1 MAKKIYDEKITKA
14 TDWGGDEST
23 GGLPVSGRRVQE
35 FIKGELGRRY
45 GYSRVADEKFL
56 QQFESEEA
64 ARLYDE
70 DPERYADLLLSAVQ
84 LPGTGETVAIMRVT
98 VLQTPAEYTTEGVT
112 EMFGFR
118 YLSYYKDESDLSP
131 MRGTAVLTVNGLE
144 RQRMDLRP
152 GSTYSLEVTRYLT
165 EEKNTVQVTV
175 MNNEGSTRNF
185 VYDVNIVNLGLESTF
200 DETEVHTGA
209 VSVRYTPQGNVL
221 KTVHFL
227 VDGEEVLAEETIVNN
242 RQLTAELP
250 AQEHGAHV
258 LEMYATATV
267 MGSEIRSRRL
277 RHALVCVKEGE
288 SRPVIASVYE
298 VKEVRQYETVSIPYV
313 VYDPAG
319 SPSTVTLWV
328 NGVQVSER
336 QVDRTRQVW
345 TYRANEQGELR
356 LKLVCGETEREF
368 VFTIT
373 KSAVTAEAETQDL
386 RLYLTSQG
394 RSNQDTNREVWEWKD
409 IRARLEGLNYATNG
423 WVTDAEGSVCLRLS
437 GGARASIPLELF
449 GGDVLRTGK
458 TIELEFAVRQV
469 TDYGAVVL
477 QCMDGG
483 VGLELTP
490 NRISLTSVQ
499 SRAETRY
506 KEDERVRVSFV
517 VEKQA
522 DNRLMQ
528 LYVNG
533 IKSQSLQYPSTD
545 SLTQRNPAELTMGS
559 ASATLDVYNIRV
571 YDNNLNTRQL
581 LDNYIADMDNIE
593 RKIEVFRRNE
603 VFDSYGGLNLGA
615 LNRQVPVLV
624 ITGTLPNYKGDK
636 QTVDI
641 SYTDVQHPE
650 KSFTAEGCSIN
661 VQGTSSQYYPRKNF
675 KFTAKKGFD
684 MVQGGHAEGFTLNG
698 DECLPAT
705 VFCLK
710 ADFAESSGTHNTG
723 LADYV
728 NRLLVEAGILT
739 VRQQADARVRTTVY
753 GEPCVVF
760 HRATEEAEPE
770 FIGKYNFN
778 TDKAAENT
786 FGFAEG
792 DESWEFLN
800 NTSDLALWRTADFS
814 KWRETLEARYPD
826 GSDAIDEARKV
837 WEWVVSCKGDT
848 EKFKA
853 EVETYFD
860 RRQLVAYYLL
870 TLVFGMVDQ
879 RAKNMF
885 LTRMGD
891 GKWLFIFY
899 DNDTCLGINNEGAI
913 AFEYNVEIH
922 DVVGSSAVWN
932 GAESE
937 LWKLVEDAF
946 AEEIGQLYYDL
957 RQKGLLTYERVIEY
971 MNTRQ
976 SDRWCEAVY
985 NEDGYF
991 KYEQPLVEGYEDWS
1005 GGSAERRKT
1014 GAYLYALQGSRD
1026 AHRRWWLWNRFKYL
1040 DSKFRAGSALSD
1052 YATFRTYT
1060 PAEWKGVAPK
1070 ADITLRSFSAMYATV
1085 KWGSVMKSER
1095 MGEGQTVTVAAPEG
1109 MVFNDTETIVYN
1121 ASRIASLGDLS
1132 PLYPGT
1138 VDVSRM
1144 VNLTEL
1150 TVGSGAAGYQNT
1162 NFTVLS
1168 VGTNHVLRKLDIRNC
1183 PNFTQPIEVSGC
1195 EAIEEIYAA
1204 GTGTTAVNLAAG
1216 GSLRVLQLP
1225 ESITSLTLKN
1235 QPKLTDEG
1243 LQLGGVGHVV
1253 ALTVENTPG
1262 VDGYALLKRIY
1273 AEGSLRNVRLIG
1285 INATD
1290 ANADF
1295 LLSLTGVGG
1304 MNEHGETTDSPVI
1317 TGTLNVGSI
1326 TEEGLAAVN
1335 AAYPLLTIKY
1345 GKLIKTPTRTITVKS
1360 NVDQS
1365 VIVGATVIING
1376 NTYTTDDRG
1385 SVLIKTG
1392 VALSVT
1398 VSKVGMVDVT
1408 ARFAAQSFD
1417 TFYNIVMDKMVNLI
1431 INVKDQLSV
1440 GIEGVKVTINAT
1452 DYFTDKFGNVTI
1464 RAHRGTYSWSAD
1476 YKGIVR
1482 SGSVSVAQ
1490 QDVSAS
1496 AQYDRVVDE
1505 SMRPDADGSIQML
1518 VVPDSGG
1525 NLTLSVRVD
1534 SLYTGGAVINWGD
1547 GTNTPVVKATT
1558 SYTHQYSGRAYFYIS
1573 VNNPMSVTYAATSS
1587 HNLVAYWTIGRSVV
1601 TNLGFSSCSLLQL
1614 IGGDIFSNDTNRSF
1628 FNACFSDC
1636 RNLTSIPEGLFDNCR
1651 VTKTF
1656 ESCFS
1661 NCERLASIPEGLFD
1675 NCTEITKFSF
1685 CFSGCHNLTS
1695 IPEGLFGNC
1704 TEATDFSHCFFGCRN
1719 LTSIPE
1725 GLFDNCTAAMNF
1737 SSCFAGCVN
1746 LISIPEGLFDDCTKT
1761 TDFGGCFSSC
1771 VNLTSIPE
1779 GLFDNCTKTTDFNR
1793 CFSDCHNL
1801 TSIPEGL
1808 FGNCTEATDFSNC
1821 FAACSSLTLIPEGLF
1836 DNCVKATK
1844 FYSCFEGC
1852 RNLTSMPEGLFDDC
1866 RVAKTFELCFRGC
1879 YKLTSIPEGLFD
1891 NCTAAMDFSACFE
1904 DCSGLTSIPEG
1915 LFDNCTKTTDF
1926 GGCFSS
1932 CTNLTSIPEGLFGN
1946 CTEATD
1952 FSVCFNYC
1960 INLTSIPKGLF
1971 DNCMKATKFYRC
1983 FSFCKRLTS
1992 IPKGLFDNC
2001 TAVTSFDQCFYS
2013 CEKLESIPAGL
2024 FDKCTTVTNF
2034 SDCFGSCRDL
2044 ANINLPTIAKYYGW
2058 NGWSTGNSGTVAFV
2072 PLTTPPPMAL
2082 TFSSTSKIYVP
2093 DEAVQAYK
2101 GASGWSRYAGQIYPR
2116 SEYVEPT
2123 AA

>member
-112 EMFGFR
+112 EVFGFR

-131 MRGTAVLTVNGLE
+131 VRGTAVLTVNGLE
-144 RQRMDLRP
+144 RQRVELRP

-175 MNNEGSTRNF
+175 TNNEGSTRNF

-277 RHALVCVKEGE
+277 RYALVCVREGE
-288 SRPVIASVYE
+288 SRPVIASAYE

-368 VFTIT
+368 VFSIT

-409 IRARLEGLNYATNG
+409 ICARLEGLNYATNG

-449 GGDVLRTGK
+449 GGDVMRTGK

-593 RKIEVFRRNE
+593 RKIEVCRRNE

-624 ITGTLPNYKGDK
+624 ITGKLPNYKGDK

-937 LWKLVEDAF
+937 LWRLVEDAF

-1060 PAEWKGVAPK
+1060 PAEWQGVAPK

-1150 TVGSGAAGYQNT
+1150 TVGSGAAGYRNT

-1235 QPKLTDEG
+1235 QPRLTDEG

-1253 ALTVENTPG
+1253 ALTVEHTPG
-1262 VDGYALLKRIY
+1262 VDGYGLVKRMP
-1273 AEGSLRNVRLIG
+1273 EVHRVRLVG
-1285 INATD
+1285 IDAKDENLDFLKQLSALQGLDENGNATER
-1290 ANADF
+1290 AVV
-1295 LLSLTGVGG
+1295 TGVLSVWEFSEEDRDAMRKKFPELEIKLRTPVHTIVVKNSYDNSLIEGAEVVVDEDEVYHSDKNGEVKIARAQG
-1304 MNEHGETTDSPVI
+1304 MTIKVSKDGYR
-1317 TGTLNVGSI
+1317 TLESTLPDIKKDTI
-1326 TEEGLAAVN
+1326 TELALPRLIEVTFKIIDQNNVPIEGVSAKINNHDYIANSQGEITIVANINSVFTWDVN
-1335 AAYPLLTIKY
+1335 YNNQRYKDSSVIRTDYIKEIKY
-1345 GKLIKTPTRTITVKS
+1345 TRTI
-1360 NVDQS
+1360 
-1365 VIVGATVIING
+1365 
-1376 NTYTTDDRG
+1376 
-1385 SVLIKTG
+1385 
-1392 VALSVT
+1392 
-1398 VSKVGMVDVT
+1398 
-1408 ARFAAQSFD
+1408 
-1417 TFYNIVMDKMVNLI
+1417 
-1431 INVKDQLSV
+1431 
-1440 GIEGVKVTINAT
+1440 
-1452 DYFTDKFGNVTI
+1452 
-1464 RAHRGTYSWSAD
+1464 
-1476 YKGIVR
+1476 
-1482 SGSVSVAQ
+1482 
-1490 QDVSAS
+1490 
-1496 AQYDRVVDE
+1496 DE
-1505 SMRPDADGSIQML
+1505 SMRPEDDGSVQML
-1518 VVPDSGG
+1518 VAPQI
-1525 NLTLSVRVD
+1525 VD
-1534 SLYTGGAVINWGD
+1534 GRLKVLLEIKTGPFYANTAIIHWGD
-1547 GTNTPVVKATT
+1547 GTVTNVNAHQLIYIHYYNTFAYYTIRISNPEEIICANT
-1558 SYTHQYSGRAYFYIS
+1558 STRGST
-1573 VNNPMSVTYAATSS
+1573 NNIT
-1587 HNLVAYWTIGRSVV
+1587 LIAYWTVGNSKVSD
-1601 TNLGFSSCSLLQL
+1601 LGFYRHQALEIIGKDICKNDIERKSFSSM
-1614 IGGDIFSNDTNRSF
+1614 
-1628 FNACFSDC
+1628 
-1636 RNLTSIPEGLFDNCR
+1636 
-1651 VTKTF
+1651 
-1656 ESCFS
+1656 
-1661 NCERLASIPEGLFD
+1661 
-1675 NCTEITKFSF
+1675 
-1685 CFSGCHNLTS
+1685 FSGCIRLQY
-1695 IPEGLFGNC
+1695 IPQGLFNNC
-1704 TEATDFSHCFFGCRN
+1704 KNATTAMELFSECVALKEIPQGIFDSFNQVKDFSY
-1719 LTSIPE
+1719 
-1725 GLFDNCTAAMNF
+1725 A
-1737 SSCFAGCVN
+1737 
-1746 LISIPEGLFDDCTKT
+1746 
-1761 TDFGGCFSSC
+1761 
-1771 VNLTSIPE
+1771 
-1779 GLFDNCTKTTDFNR
+1779 
-1793 CFSDCHNL
+1793 
-1801 TSIPEGL
+1801 
-1808 FGNCTEATDFSNC
+1808 
-1821 FAACSSLTLIPEGLF
+1821 
-1836 DNCVKATK
+1836 
-1844 FYSCFEGC
+1844 FYSCRF
-1852 RNLTSMPEGLFDDC
+1852 P
-1866 RVAKTFELCFRGC
+1866 
-1879 YKLTSIPEGLFD
+1879 
-1891 NCTAAMDFSACFE
+1891 
-1904 DCSGLTSIPEG
+1904 
-1915 LFDNCTKTTDF
+1915 
-1926 GGCFSS
+1926 
-1932 CTNLTSIPEGLFGN
+1932 
-1946 CTEATD
+1946 
-1952 FSVCFNYC
+1952 
-1960 INLTSIPKGLF
+1960 
-1971 DNCMKATKFYRC
+1971 
-1983 FSFCKRLTS
+1983 
-1992 IPKGLFDNC
+1992 
-2001 TAVTSFDQCFYS
+2001 
-2013 CEKLESIPAGL
+2013 SIPAGL
-2024 FDKCTTVTNF
+2024 FDKCTEAQKFSNCFEWCSHLTSIPAGLFDNCMKAEVFSDCFYGCYELTSIPSGLFNNCMGATDFSRCFYRCYSLTEIPAGLFDNCTAVTNF

>member
-1 MAKKIYDEKITKA
+1 MAKKLYDEKITKA

-70 DPERYADLLLSAVQ
+70 DPERYADLLLSTVQ

-112 EMFGFR
+112 EVFGFR

-227 VDGEEVLAEETIVNN
+227 VDGEEVLAEETMVNN

-258 LEMYATATV
+258 LEMYVTATV
-267 MGSEIRSRRL
+267 MGSDIRSQRL

-288 SRPVIASVYE
+288 SRPVIASAYE

-533 IKSQSLQYPSTD
+533 IKSQSLQYPATD

-624 ITGTLPNYKGDK
+624 ITGKLPNYKGDK

-675 KFTAKKGFD
+675 KFTAKKGFE

-1060 PAEWKGVAPK
+1060 PAEWQGVAPK

-1150 TVGSGAAGYQNT
+1150 TVGSGAAGYRNT

-1183 PNFTQPIEVSGC
+1183 PNFTQPIEVSEC

-1235 QPKLTDEG
+1235 QPKLRDEG
-1243 LQLGGVGHVV
+1243 LQLAGVGHVV
-1253 ALTVENTPG
+1253 ALTVEHTPG
-1262 VDGYALLKRIY
+1262 VDGYGLVKRMPEVHRVRLTGIDAKDENLDFLKQLSALQGLDENGNATERAVVTGRLHVSSAFVPDLELLKKFY
-1273 AEGSLRNVRLIG
+1273 PDL
-1285 INATD
+1285 D
-1290 ANADF
+1290 
-1295 LLSLTGVGG
+1295 
-1304 MNEHGETTDSPVI
+1304 I
-1317 TGTLNVGSI
+1317 T
-1326 TEEGLAAVN
+1326 
-1335 AAYPLLTIKY
+1335 YD
-1345 GKLIKTPTRTITVKS
+1345 KLIDIPLRKIVVRTIDTQTAIKDAVVTINNEEYHTNDEGIASVKS
-1360 NVDQS
+1360 AEALN
-1365 VIVGATVIING
+1365 ITVRYEG
-1376 NTYTTDDRG
+1376 YRE
-1385 SVLIKTG
+1385 K
-1392 VALSVT
+1392 T
-1398 VSKVGMVDVT
+1398 VSYRSSKV
-1408 ARFAAQSFD
+1408 D
-1417 TFYNIVMDKMVNLI
+1417 TNYSIFLDKMVEFT
-1431 INVKDQLSV
+1431 VRVADQYNSP
-1440 GIEGVKVTINAT
+1440 IAGVDITFDNGEKQTGRDGRAT
-1452 DYFTDKFGNVTI
+1452 FETS
-1464 RAHRGTYSWSAD
+1464 RGVYSCSIV
-1476 YKGIVR
+1476 YKGESQKKQITID
-1482 SGSVSVAQ
+1482 SQNVSIDTSFQ
-1490 QDVSAS
+1490 RDIE
-1496 AQYDRVVDE
+1496 DF
-1505 SMRPDADGSIQML
+1505 RPEPNGNIQML
-1518 VVPDSGG
+1518 VKAPKGRYSDE
-1525 NLTLSVRVD
+1525 
-1534 SLYTGGAVINWGD
+1534 YPFYIEVIEDNTSNVVIDWGD
-1547 GTNTPVVKATT
+1547 GSTT
-1558 SYTHQYSGRAYFYIS
+1558 SRIENNSNTFKHHYKDDSFYHVEIQHCEKIKEIYSAQYILPDFS
-1573 VNNPMSVTYAATSS
+1573 V
-1587 HNLVAYWTIGRSVV
+1587 LE
-1601 TNLGFSSCSLLQL
+1601 GFSSIYAIWSLGNSNARFHIQEGDSIRRISFINLHI
-1614 IGGDIFSNDTNRSF
+1614 IGSDFLKGYSSGDGLNEPLFNNATNLRY
-1628 FNACFSDC
+1628 
-1636 RNLTSIPEGLFDNCR
+1636 IPEGLFDGITNVWSLKEFFLKCISITSIPAGLFKDCINLENVDSLFCLCENLKEIPADLFDTNVR
-1651 VTKTF
+1651 LKSAQ
-1656 ESCFS
+1656 SCFYS
-1661 NCERLASIPEGLFD
+1661 CKSLASIPEGLFKSC
-1675 NCTEITKFSF
+1675 NRLVELSS
-1685 CFSGCHNLTS
+1685 CFRGCDRLTS
-1695 IPEGLFGNC
+1695 IPETLFENCICVKDVSSIFHDCARLRILPKDLFKNC
-1704 TEATDFSHCFFGCRN
+1704 TKVDSYDKSFMDCNSLRRAYMPNIYISSKRNWFSY
-1719 LTSIPE
+1719 T
-1725 GLFDNCTAAMNF
+1725 F
-1737 SSCFAGCVN
+1737 SSCY
-1746 LISIPEGLFDDCTKT
+1746 
-1761 TDFGGCFSSC
+1761 
-1771 VNLTSIPE
+1771 
-1779 GLFDNCTKTTDFNR
+1779 
-1793 CFSDCHNL
+1793 
-1801 TSIPEGL
+1801 
-1808 FGNCTEATDFSNC
+1808 
-1821 FAACSSLTLIPEGLF
+1821 SLSVL
-1836 DNCVKATK
+1836 
-1844 FYSCFEGC
+1844 
-1852 RNLTSMPEGLFDDC
+1852 
-1866 RVAKTFELCFRGC
+1866 VAPQE
-1879 YKLTSIPEGLFD
+1879 
-1891 NCTAAMDFSACFE
+1891 
-1904 DCSGLTSIPEG
+1904 
-1915 LFDNCTKTTDF
+1915 
-1926 GGCFSS
+1926 
-1932 CTNLTSIPEGLFGN
+1932 
-1946 CTEATD
+1946 
-1952 FSVCFNYC
+1952 
-1960 INLTSIPKGLF
+1960 
-1971 DNCMKATKFYRC
+1971 
-1983 FSFCKRLTS
+1983 
-1992 IPKGLFDNC
+1992 
-2001 TAVTSFDQCFYS
+2001 
-2013 CEKLESIPAGL
+2013 
-2024 FDKCTTVTNF
+2024 
-2034 SDCFGSCRDL
+2034 
-2044 ANINLPTIAKYYGW
+2044 
-2058 NGWSTGNSGTVAFV
+2058 V
-2072 PLTTPPPMAL
+2072 PLPIDSTTFYG
-2082 TFSSTSKIYVP
+2082 TRVFSIYVP
-2093 DEAVQAYK
+2093 DGSVEAYK
-2101 GASGWSRYAGQIYPR
+2101 KATNWNRYADYIFPMSSLPPYEEDIDTDTGI
-2116 SEYVEPT
+2116 
-2123 AA
+2123 

>member
-1 MAKKIYDEKITKA
+1 MAKKLYDEKITKA

-70 DPERYADLLLSAVQ
+70 DPERYADLLLSTVQ

-112 EMFGFR
+112 EVFGFR

-227 VDGEEVLAEETIVNN
+227 VDGEEVLAEETMVNN

-258 LEMYATATV
+258 LEMYVTATV
-267 MGSEIRSRRL
+267 MGSDIRSRRL

-288 SRPVIASVYE
+288 SRPVIASSYE

-449 GGDVLRTGK
+449 GSDVLRTGK

-636 QTVDI
+636 QTVGI

-675 KFTAKKGFD
+675 KFTAKKGFE

-826 GSDAIDEARKV
+826 GSEAIDEARKV

-1060 PAEWKGVAPK
+1060 PAEWQGVAPK

-1150 TVGSGAAGYQNT
+1150 TVGSGAAGYRNT

-1204 GTGTTAVNLAAG
+1204 GTGTTAVNLASG

-1235 QPKLTDEG
+1235 QPKLRDEG
-1243 LQLGGVGHVV
+1243 LQLAGVGHVV
-1253 ALTVENTPG
+1253 ALTVEHTPG
-1262 VDGYALLKRIY
+1262 VDGYGLVKRMP
-1273 AEGSLRNVRLIG
+1273 EVHRVRLTG
-1285 INATD
+1285 ID
-1290 ANADF
+1290 AKDENLDF
-1295 LLSLTGVGG
+1295 LKQLSALQGLDENGAQT
-1304 MNEHGETTDSPVI
+1304 ERAVI
-1317 TGTLNVGSI
+1317 TGRLHVAVAF
-1326 TEEGLAAVN
+1326 EEWLAAAREAFPGLEVT
-1335 AAYPLLTIKY
+1335 YDLYKD
-1345 GKLIKTPTRTITVKS
+1345 TPTRTIIVKG
-1360 NVDQS
+1360 NDTQEGVE
-1365 VIVGATVIING
+1365 GATVTVNG
-1376 NTYTTDDRG
+1376 KRYATNAEGQTD
-1385 SVLIKTG
+1385 LKTG
-1392 VALSVT
+1392 NAFTAVITAEGYVERTLNYGSSTSDTRNILFLDRQVTLSFT
-1398 VSKVGMVDVT
+1398 
-1408 ARFAAQSFD
+1408 
-1417 TFYNIVMDKMVNLI
+1417 
-1431 INVKDQLSV
+1431 VKDQYGNLLQ
-1440 GIEGVKVTINAT
+1440 GAKVTFANESKAT
-1452 DYFTDKFGNVTI
+1452 GPDGTASFATSRGDYG
-1464 RAHRGTYSWSAD
+1464 
-1476 YKGIVR
+1476 YKVAYGSR
-1482 SGSVSVAQ
+1482 EKTGSVAVAQ
-1490 QDVSAS
+1490 EDAGVS
-1496 AQYDRVVDE
+1496 VVFERDIE
-1505 SMRPDADGSIQML
+1505 EYRPAPNGNIQMMVKPGYNKTVGL
-1518 VVPDSGG
+1518 
-1525 NLTLSVRVD
+1525 RVN
-1534 SLYTGGAVINWGD
+1534 STTATYVIHWGD
-1547 GTNTPVVKATT
+1547 GSTT
-1558 SYTHQYSGRAYFYIS
+1558 SSAGTGQQTYSHTYEGDISSYNVELADCGDVTDCLAGRDE
-1573 VNNPMSVTYAATSS
+1573 
-1587 HNLVAYWTIGRSVV
+1587 LLAYWTIGDSRVSGLNFRSYNRLAAIGADLFKNETRSSFESCFSGCRALTAIPTGLFENCTEV
-1601 TNLGFSSCSLLQL
+1601 TNFE
-1614 IGGDIFSNDTNRSF
+1614 
-1628 FNACFSDC
+1628 ACFNGCYALTTIPTGLFENCTEVTNFEYCFYDC
-1636 RNLTSIPEGLFDNCR
+1636 RALRAIPEGLFDSCTK
-1651 VTKTF
+1651 VT
-1656 ESCFS
+1656 
-1661 NCERLASIPEGLFD
+1661 N
-1675 NCTEITKFSF
+1675 
-1685 CFSGCHNLTS
+1685 
-1695 IPEGLFGNC
+1695 FGNC
-1704 TEATDFSHCFFGCRN
+1704 FYGCQR
-1719 LTSIPE
+1719 LR
-1725 GLFDNCTAAMNF
+1725 A
-1737 SSCFAGCVN
+1737 
-1746 LISIPEGLFDDCTKT
+1746 
-1761 TDFGGCFSSC
+1761 
-1771 VNLTSIPE
+1771 IPE
-1779 GLFDNCTKTTDFNR
+1779 GLFDNCTKVTN
-1793 CFSDCHNL
+1793 
-1801 TSIPEGL
+1801 
-1808 FGNCTEATDFSNC
+1808 FGNCFRGCIALTAIPKRLFDNCTEVTSFDDCFSICYALTAIPKGLFENC
-1821 FAACSSLTLIPEGLF
+1821 TKVRNFNSCFSCCEALTAIPEGLF
-1836 DNCVKATK
+1836 DH
-1844 FYSCFEGC
+1844 
-1852 RNLTSMPEGLFDDC
+1852 
-1866 RVAKTFELCFRGC
+1866 
-1879 YKLTSIPEGLFD
+1879 
-1891 NCTAAMDFSACFE
+1891 
-1904 DCSGLTSIPEG
+1904 
-1915 LFDNCTKTTDF
+1915 
-1926 GGCFSS
+1926 
-1932 CTNLTSIPEGLFGN
+1932 
-1946 CTEATD
+1946 CTEVT
-1952 FSVCFNYC
+1952 N
-1960 INLTSIPKGLF
+1960 
-1971 DNCMKATKFYRC
+1971 FYRC
-1983 FSFCKRLTS
+1983 FYYCYRLTT
-1992 IPKGLFDNC
+1992 IPDKLFDHC
-2001 TAVTSFDQCFYS
+2001 TKVMSFEGVFSGCAKLRRIVMPVCSGNWGYAYGQCIQLAVVVVPQETPQPISGSTF
-2013 CEKLESIPAGL
+2013 ESAG
-2024 FDKCTTVTNF
+2024 KE
-2034 SDCFGSCRDL
+2034 
-2044 ANINLPTIAKYYGW
+2044 
-2058 NGWSTGNSGTVAFV
+2058 V
-2072 PLTTPPPMAL
+2072 PGGM
-2082 TFSSTSKIYVP
+2082 KIYVP
-2093 DEAVQAYK
+2093 DSSVEAYK
-2101 GASGWSRYAGQIYPR
+2101 GATNWSQYANSIYPMR
-2116 SEYVEPT
+2116 DLPMEE
-2123 AA
+2123 

>member
-70 DPERYADLLLSAVQ
+70 DPERYADLLLSTVQ

-112 EMFGFR
+112 EVFGFR

-152 GSTYSLEVTRYLT
+152 GNTYSLEVTRYLT

-175 MNNEGSTRNF
+175 TNNEGSTRNF
-185 VYDVNIVNLGLESTF
+185 VYDVNIVNIGLESTF

-227 VDGEEVLAEETIVNN
+227 VDGEEVLAEETMVNN

-258 LEMYATATV
+258 LEMYVTATV

-288 SRPVIASVYE
+288 SRPVIASAYE

-356 LKLVCGETEREF
+356 MKLVCGETEREF
-368 VFTIT
+368 VFSIT

-394 RSNQDTNREVWEWKD
+394 RSNQDTNRDVWEWKD

-533 IKSQSLQYPSTD
+533 IKSQSLQYPATD

-624 ITGTLPNYKGDK
+624 ITGKLPNYKGDK

-675 KFTAKKGFD
+675 KFSAKKGFE

-814 KWRETLEARYPD
+814 KWEETLEARYPD

-837 WEWVVSCKGDT
+837 WEWVVSCKGNT
-848 EKFKA
+848 EKFKT

-937 LWKLVEDAF
+937 LWRLVEDAF
-946 AEEIGQLYYDL
+946 ADEIGQLYYDL

-1095 MGEGQTVTVAAPEG
+1095 MGEGQTVTVAAPDG

-1132 PLYPGT
+1132 PLYTGT

-1150 TVGSGAAGYQNT
+1150 TVGSGAAGYRNT

-1262 VDGYALLKRIY
+1262 VDGYGLVKRMP
-1273 AEGSLRNVRLIG
+1273 EVHRVRLTG
-1285 INATD
+1285 IDAKDENLEFLKQLSALQGLDENGNATER
-1290 ANADF
+1290 AVVTGRLHVREAEKE
-1295 LLSLTGVGG
+1295 LLEEMKGVLPKLEITCDKIIEIPVRTIVVKSWGLQEPLKG
-1304 MNEHGETTDSPVI
+1304 MTVE
-1317 TGTLNVGSI
+1317 I
-1326 TEEGLAAVN
+1326 TELPEGEYEQQPPPHKTYITDDEGKVYLKSRFNLYVTVEQTEN
-1335 AAYPLLTIKY
+1335 YNYGNDNYPLDDGPSKTIIIRPKDSVSFSVKDPFGSY
-1345 GKLIKTPTRTITVKS
+1345 LEGAEVTIARMKMKTDTKGKAEFYLLPGDYKWEVTYMGQIQKGDVKLARYLES
-1360 NVDQS
+1360 WPASIS
-1365 VIVGATVIING
+1365 VPVVFKRDIEYYKPAPNG
-1376 NTYTTDDRG
+1376 N
-1385 SVLIKTG
+1385 
-1392 VALSVT
+1392 
-1398 VSKVGMVDVT
+1398 
-1408 ARFAAQSFD
+1408 
-1417 TFYNIVMDKMVNLI
+1417 
-1431 INVKDQLSV
+1431 
-1440 GIEGVKVTINAT
+1440 
-1452 DYFTDKFGNVTI
+1452 
-1464 RAHRGTYSWSAD
+1464 
-1476 YKGIVR
+1476 
-1482 SGSVSVAQ
+1482 
-1490 QDVSAS
+1490 
-1496 AQYDRVVDE
+1496 
-1505 SMRPDADGSIQML
+1505 IQML
-1518 VVPDSGG
+1518 VKPKDGVV
-1525 NLTLSVRVD
+1525 TLNVRVPIYG
-1534 SLYTGGAVINWGD
+1534 SHSYVINWGD
-1547 GTNTPVVKATT
+1547 GQTSKGSSTSSNAATYSHEYYHRDIPYNIEISQCGNVENVSLDGMDVT
-1558 SYTHQYSGRAYFYIS
+1558 SGRMSINRSLLAIWSIGNSKYVEYSLAHYEALAY
-1573 VNNPMSVTYAATSS
+1573 
-1587 HNLVAYWTIGRSVV
+1587 IGSDLFKNVQDG
-1601 TNLGFSSCSLLQL
+1601 NFSSLFKGCIS
-1614 IGGDIFSNDTNRSF
+1614 
-1628 FNACFSDC
+1628 
-1636 RNLTSIPEGLFDNCR
+1636 LTSIP
-1651 VTKTF
+1651 
-1656 ESCFS
+1656 
-1661 NCERLASIPEGLFD
+1661 A
-1675 NCTEITKFSF
+1675 
-1685 CFSGCHNLTS
+1685 
-1695 IPEGLFGNC
+1695 
-1704 TEATDFSHCFFGCRN
+1704 
-1719 LTSIPE
+1719 
-1725 GLFDNCTAAMNF
+1725 
-1737 SSCFAGCVN
+1737 
-1746 LISIPEGLFDDCTKT
+1746 
-1761 TDFGGCFSSC
+1761 
-1771 VNLTSIPE
+1771 
-1779 GLFDNCTKTTDFNR
+1779 
-1793 CFSDCHNL
+1793 
-1801 TSIPEGL
+1801 
-1808 FGNCTEATDFSNC
+1808 
-1821 FAACSSLTLIPEGLF
+1821 
-1836 DNCVKATK
+1836 
-1844 FYSCFEGC
+1844 
-1852 RNLTSMPEGLFDDC
+1852 
-1866 RVAKTFELCFRGC
+1866 
-1879 YKLTSIPEGLFD
+1879 
-1891 NCTAAMDFSACFE
+1891 
-1904 DCSGLTSIPEG
+1904 
-1915 LFDNCTKTTDF
+1915 
-1926 GGCFSS
+1926 
-1932 CTNLTSIPEGLFGN
+1932 
-1946 CTEATD
+1946 
-1952 FSVCFNYC
+1952 
-1960 INLTSIPKGLF
+1960 
-1971 DNCMKATKFYRC
+1971 
-1983 FSFCKRLTS
+1983 
-1992 IPKGLFDNC
+1992 GLFDNC
-2001 TAVTSFDQCFYS
+2001 TAVTNFDDCFSGCTSLTSIPEGLFANCKGASYFRNCFKGCTS
-2013 CEKLESIPAGL
+2013 LVSIPESLFANCTAAQDFINCFANCSNLSQIPAGLFANCKEASEFSNCFEGCSNLESIPAGL
-2024 FDKCTTVTNF
+2024 FANCTEATSMQGLFRNCTSLFSAPDDLFKGLTAVANIQEIFAGCKNLQGFTGKIFRDCTSVTNF
-2034 SDCFGSCRDL
+2034 KQAFKDCSRLTLFP
-2044 ANINLPTIAKYYGW
+2044 LPELKVTPSISAWEGTFSGCGVNYLIIDQKQPLPIPHDMLGDAYRE
-2058 NGWSTGNSGTVAFV
+2058 STQIFV
-2072 PLTTPPPMAL
+2072 PTD
-2082 TFSSTSKIYVP
+2082 SV
-2093 DEAVQAYK
+2093 EAYK
-2101 GASGWSRYAGQIYPR
+2101 AASNWNQYADRIYPMNVLPAR
-2116 SEYVEPT
+2116 VWDIEIDT
-2123 AA
+2123 DTGI

>member
-1 MAKKIYDEKITKA
+1 MAKKLYDEKITKA

-70 DPERYADLLLSAVQ
+70 DPERYADLLLSTVQ

-112 EMFGFR
+112 EVFGFR

-209 VSVRYTPQGNVL
+209 VSVRYTPQGNML

-250 AQEHGAHV
+250 AQKHGAHV
-258 LEMYATATV
+258 LEMYVTATV
-267 MGSEIRSRRL
+267 MGSDIRSRRL

-288 SRPVIASVYE
+288 SRPVIASAYE

-624 ITGTLPNYKGDK
+624 ITGKLPNYKGDK

-675 KFTAKKGFD
+675 KFTAKKGFE

-786 FGFAEG
+786 FGFGEG

-937 LWKLVEDAF
+937 LWRLVEDAF

-1060 PAEWKGVAPK
+1060 PAEWQGVAPK

-1144 VNLTEL
+1144 VNL
-1150 TVGSGAAGYQNT
+1150 
-1162 NFTVLS
+1162 
-1168 VGTNHVLRKLDIRNC
+1168 
-1183 PNFTQPIEVSGC
+1183 
-1195 EAIEEIYAA
+1195 
-1204 GTGTTAVNLAAG
+1204 AAG

-1253 ALTVENTPG
+1253 ALTVEHTPG
-1262 VDGYALLKRIY
+1262 VDGYGLVKRMP
-1273 AEGSLRNVRLIG
+1273 EVHRVRLVG
-1285 INATD
+1285 IDAKDENLDFLKQLSALQGLDENGNATER
-1290 ANADF
+1290 AVVTGRLHVREAEKE
-1295 LLSLTGVGG
+1295 LLEEMKGVLPKL
-1304 MNEHGETTDSPVI
+1304 EITCDKIIEIPVRTI
-1317 TGTLNVGSI
+1317 VVKSW
-1326 TEEGLAAVN
+1326 GLQE
-1335 AAYPLLTIKY
+1335 PLK
-1345 GKLIKTPTRTITVKS
+1345 GITVKIAEYPEEEYEQTLPPKTYITDDEGKVYLKS
-1360 NVDQS
+1360 RLDFN
-1365 VIVGATVIING
+1365 VIIDSTDKYSSEHGSSQDEEPITTIILRPKDRVSFSVKDPFGSYLEGAEVTIARMKMKTDTEGKAIFYIIPGDYKWEVTYMGQIQKGDVKLARYLESWPADAPVPVVFKRDIEYYKPEPNG
-1376 NTYTTDDRG
+1376 N
-1385 SVLIKTG
+1385 
-1392 VALSVT
+1392 
-1398 VSKVGMVDVT
+1398 
-1408 ARFAAQSFD
+1408 
-1417 TFYNIVMDKMVNLI
+1417 
-1431 INVKDQLSV
+1431 
-1440 GIEGVKVTINAT
+1440 
-1452 DYFTDKFGNVTI
+1452 
-1464 RAHRGTYSWSAD
+1464 
-1476 YKGIVR
+1476 
-1482 SGSVSVAQ
+1482 
-1490 QDVSAS
+1490 
-1496 AQYDRVVDE
+1496 
-1505 SMRPDADGSIQML
+1505 IQML
-1518 VVPDSGG
+1518 VKPKNGVV
-1525 NLTLSVRVD
+1525 TLDVRVPIYG
-1534 SLYTGGAVINWGD
+1534 SHSYVINWGD
-1547 GTNTPVVKATT
+1547 GHT
-1558 SYTHQYSGRAYFYIS
+1558 SKGSS
-1573 VNNPMSVTYAATSS
+1573 TSS
-1587 HNLVAYWTIGRSVV
+1587 NGATYSHEYYHKNIPYNIEISQCGNVENVSLDGMDVTINRMS
-1601 TNLGFSSCSLLQL
+1601 
-1614 IGGDIFSNDTNRSF
+1614 TNRSLLAIWSIGNSKYIEQDLAHYEALAYIGSDLF
-1628 FNACFSDC
+1628 KNVQNAPLGSCFKGCISLTSIPVGLFDNCTKVSNFDGCFSGC
-1636 RNLTSIPEGLFDNCR
+1636 TSLTSIPEGLF
-1651 VTKTF
+1651 
-1656 ESCFS
+1656 S
-1661 NCERLASIPEGLFD
+1661 NCKSASYFRNCFKGCTSLTSIPEELFA
-1675 NCTEITKFSF
+1675 NCTAATDFDD
-1685 CFSGCHNLTS
+1685 CFSGCTSLTS
-1695 IPEGLFGNC
+1695 IPEGLFKGC
-1704 TEATDFSHCFFGCRN
+1704 TAATNFPRCFSGCTS
-1719 LTSIPE
+1719 LVSIPE
-1725 GLFDNCTAAMNF
+1725 GLFKDCTAAQDFIN
-1737 SSCFAGCVN
+1737 CFANCSN
-1746 LISIPEGLFDDCTKT
+1746 LFQIPAGLFA
-1761 TDFGGCFSSC
+1761 
-1771 VNLTSIPE
+1771 
-1779 GLFDNCTKTTDFNR
+1779 NCK
-1793 CFSDCHNL
+1793 
-1801 TSIPEGL
+1801 
-1808 FGNCTEATDFSNC
+1808 EASEFSNC
-1821 FAACSSLTLIPEGLF
+1821 F
-1836 DNCVKATK
+1836 
-1844 FYSCFEGC
+1844 EGC
-1852 RNLTSMPEGLFDDC
+1852 SN
-1866 RVAKTFELCFRGC
+1866 
-1879 YKLTSIPEGLFD
+1879 
-1891 NCTAAMDFSACFE
+1891 
-1904 DCSGLTSIPEG
+1904 
-1915 LFDNCTKTTDF
+1915 
-1926 GGCFSS
+1926 
-1932 CTNLTSIPEGLFGN
+1932 
-1946 CTEATD
+1946 
-1952 FSVCFNYC
+1952 
-1960 INLTSIPKGLF
+1960 
-1971 DNCMKATKFYRC
+1971 
-1983 FSFCKRLTS
+1983 
-1992 IPKGLFDNC
+1992 
-2001 TAVTSFDQCFYS
+2001 
-2013 CEKLESIPAGL
+2013 LESIPAGL
-2024 FDKCTTVTNF
+2024 FANCIEASSMQGLFRNCTSLFSAPDDLFKGLTAVANIQEIFAGCKNLQGFTGKIFRDCTSVTNF
-2034 SDCFGSCRDL
+2034 KQAFKDCSRLSLFPLPELKVTPSISAWEGTFSGCGVNYLIIDQKQPLPIPHDMLGDAYRD
-2044 ANINLPTIAKYYGW
+2044 
-2058 NGWSTGNSGTVAFV
+2058 STQIFV
-2072 PLTTPPPMAL
+2072 PTD
-2082 TFSSTSKIYVP
+2082 SV
-2093 DEAVQAYK
+2093 EAYK
-2101 GASGWSRYAGQIYPR
+2101 AASNWNQYADRIYPMNVLPA
-2116 SEYVEPT
+2116 SVWDIEIDT
-2123 AA
+2123 DTGI

>member
-1 MAKKIYDEKITKA
+1 MAKKLYDEKITKA

-70 DPERYADLLLSAVQ
+70 DPERYADLLLSTVQ

-112 EMFGFR
+112 EVFGFR
-118 YLSYYKDESDLSP
+118 YLSYYQDESDLSP
-131 MRGTAVLTVNGLE
+131 VRGTAVLTVNGLE
-144 RQRMDLRP
+144 RQRMELRP

-175 MNNEGSTRNF
+175 TNNEGSTRNF
-185 VYDVNIVNLGLESTF
+185 VYDVNIVNIGLESTF

-227 VDGEEVLAEETIVNN
+227 VDGEEVLAEETMVNN

-258 LEMYATATV
+258 LEMYVTATV

-288 SRPVIASVYE
+288 SRPVIASAYE

-368 VFTIT
+368 VFSIT

-624 ITGTLPNYKGDK
+624 ITGKLPNYKGDK

-675 KFTAKKGFD
+675 KFTAKKGFE

-826 GSDAIDEARKV
+826 GSEAIDEARKV

-937 LWKLVEDAF
+937 LWRLVEDAF

-1026 AHRRWWLWNRFKYL
+1026 AHRRWWLWNRFKYM
-1040 DSKFRAGSALSD
+1040 DSKYLAGSALSD

-1060 PAEWKGVAPK
+1060 PAEWQGVAPK

-1150 TVGSGAAGYQNT
+1150 TVGSGAAGYRNT

-1225 ESITSLTLKN
+1225 ESITSLTLRN
-1235 QPKLTDEG
+1235 QPRLTDEG

-1253 ALTVENTPG
+1253 ALTVEHTPG
-1262 VDGYALLKRIY
+1262 VDGYGLVKRMPEVHRVRLTGIDAKDENLDFLKQLSALQGLDENGNATERAVVTGRLHVSSAFVPDLELLKKFYPDLNITY
-1273 AEGSLRNVRLIG
+1273 DKLIDIPLRKIVVR
-1285 INATD
+1285 
-1290 ANADF
+1290 
-1295 LLSLTGVGG
+1295 
-1304 MNEHGETTDSPVI
+1304 TTDTQTAIKDAVVTINNEEYHTNDEGIASVKSAEA
-1317 TGTLNVGSI
+1317 LN
-1326 TEEGLAAVN
+1326 
-1335 AAYPLLTIKY
+1335 
-1345 GKLIKTPTRTITVKS
+1345 ITVRYEGYREK
-1360 NVDQS
+1360 
-1365 VIVGATVIING
+1365 
-1376 NTYTTDDRG
+1376 
-1385 SVLIKTG
+1385 
-1392 VALSVT
+1392 T
-1398 VSKVGMVDVT
+1398 VSYRSSKV
-1408 ARFAAQSFD
+1408 D
-1417 TFYNIVMDKMVNLI
+1417 TNYSIFLDKMVEFT
-1431 INVKDQLSV
+1431 VRVADQYNSP
-1440 GIEGVKVTINAT
+1440 IAGVDITFDNGKKQTGRDGRAT
-1452 DYFTDKFGNVTI
+1452 FETS
-1464 RAHRGTYSWSAD
+1464 RGVYSCSIV
-1476 YKGIVR
+1476 YKGESQKKQITIDSQNVSIDTSFQR
-1482 SGSVSVAQ
+1482 SIE
-1490 QDVSAS
+1490 DF
-1496 AQYDRVVDE
+1496 
-1505 SMRPDADGSIQML
+1505 RPEPNGNIQML
-1518 VVPDSGG
+1518 VRGDPKGKPTGYYFSIYIR
-1525 NLTLSVRVD
+1525 NIQ
-1534 SLYTGGAVINWGD
+1534 SLNVVIDWGD
-1547 GTNTPVVKATT
+1547 G
-1558 SYTHQYSGRAYFYIS
+1558 S
-1573 VNNPMSVTYAATSS
+1573 TSS
-1587 HNLVAYWTIGRSVV
+1587 KEEAKPGSFVEHYYKDDAFYNVEIQNCEDVTEAYSDEVDIIGGYMGGNEFVYAIWSLGNSSAKMYNYRAHYKYSNLSIIGSDF
-1601 TNLGFSSCSLLQL
+1601 LKGFSQDTRLPNILGGAASLKY
-1614 IGGDIFSNDTNRSF
+1614 
-1628 FNACFSDC
+1628 
-1636 RNLTSIPEGLFDNCR
+1636 IPEGLFDGFTS
-1651 VTKTF
+1651 VKDISYF
-1656 ESCFS
+1656 FS
-1661 NCERLASIPEGLFD
+1661 ECQSI
-1675 NCTEITKFSF
+1675 
-1685 CFSGCHNLTS
+1685 TS
-1695 IPEGLFGNC
+1695 IPTGLFKDCINLENVNFLFNYC
-1704 TEATDFSHCFFGCRN
+1704 KN
-1719 LTSIPE
+1719 LTEIPE
-1725 GLFDNCTAAMNF
+1725 DLFATNVHIKIA
-1737 SSCFAGCVN
+1737 SYCFRYCES
-1746 LISIPEGLFDDCTKT
+1746 LISIPETLF
-1761 TDFGGCFSSC
+1761 
-1771 VNLTSIPE
+1771 E
-1779 GLFDNCTKTTDFNR
+1779 NCISVEDV
-1793 CFSDCHNL
+1793 SY
-1801 TSIPEGL
+1801 I
-1808 FGNCTEATDFSNC
+1808 FSNC
-1821 FAACSSLTLIPEGLF
+1821 VKLKMVPKDLFKNYTKVNNYKKSFMSCNSLRRAYMPNIYIPSGNAYDYIF
-1836 DNCVKATK
+1836 
-1844 FYSCFEGC
+1844 S
-1852 RNLTSMPEGLFDDC
+1852 
-1866 RVAKTFELCFRGC
+1866 GC
-1879 YKLTSIPEGLFD
+1879 YSLSVLVAPQEVPLPID
-1891 NCTAAMDFSACFE
+1891 S
-1904 DCSGLTSIPEG
+1904 
-1915 LFDNCTKTTDF
+1915 TTF
-1926 GGCFSS
+1926 
-1932 CTNLTSIPEGLFGN
+1932 
-1946 CTEATD
+1946 
-1952 FSVCFNYC
+1952 
-1960 INLTSIPKGLF
+1960 
-1971 DNCMKATKFYRC
+1971 
-1983 FSFCKRLTS
+1983 
-1992 IPKGLFDNC
+1992 
-2001 TAVTSFDQCFYS
+2001 
-2013 CEKLESIPAGL
+2013 
-2024 FDKCTTVTNF
+2024 
-2034 SDCFGSCRDL
+2034 
-2044 ANINLPTIAKYYGW
+2044 
-2058 NGWSTGNSGTVAFV
+2058 SGTRV
-2072 PLTTPPPMAL
+2072 
-2082 TFSSTSKIYVP
+2082 FSIYVP
-2093 DEAVQAYK
+2093 DGSVEAYK
-2101 GASGWSRYAGQIYPR
+2101 KATNWNQYADYIFPMSSLPPYEEDIDTDDG
-2116 SEYVEPT
+2116 V
-2123 AA
+2123 

>member
-112 EMFGFR
+112 EVFGFR

-175 MNNEGSTRNF
+175 TNNEGSTRNF

-258 LEMYATATV
+258 LEMYVTATV

-288 SRPVIASVYE
+288 SRPVIASAYE

-368 VFTIT
+368 VFSIT

-624 ITGTLPNYKGDK
+624 ITGKLPNYKGDK

-675 KFTAKKGFD
+675 KFTAKKGFE

-826 GSDAIDEARKV
+826 GSEAIDEARKV

-899 DNDTCLGINNEGAI
+899 DNDTCMGINNEGAI

-937 LWKLVEDAF
+937 LWRLVEDAF

-1060 PAEWKGVAPK
+1060 PAEWQGVAPK

-1150 TVGSGAAGYQNT
+1150 TVGSGAAGYRNT

-1204 GTGTTAVNLAAG
+1204 GTGTTGVNLASG

-1235 QPKLTDEG
+1235 QPKLRDEG
-1243 LQLGGVGHVV
+1243 LQLAGVGHVV
-1253 ALTVENTPG
+1253 ALTVENTPS
-1262 VDGYALLKRIY
+1262 VDGYGLVKRMPEVHRVRLTGIDAKDENLDFLKQLSALQGLDENGNATERAVVTGRLHVSSAFVPDLELLKKFYPDLDITY
-1273 AEGSLRNVRLIG
+1273 DKLIDIPLRKIVVR
-1285 INATD
+1285 
-1290 ANADF
+1290 
-1295 LLSLTGVGG
+1295 
-1304 MNEHGETTDSPVI
+1304 TTDTQTAIKDAVVTINNEEYHTNDEGIASVKSAEA
-1317 TGTLNVGSI
+1317 LN
-1326 TEEGLAAVN
+1326 
-1335 AAYPLLTIKY
+1335 
-1345 GKLIKTPTRTITVKS
+1345 ITVRYEGYREK
-1360 NVDQS
+1360 
-1365 VIVGATVIING
+1365 
-1376 NTYTTDDRG
+1376 
-1385 SVLIKTG
+1385 
-1392 VALSVT
+1392 T
-1398 VSKVGMVDVT
+1398 VSYRSSKV
-1408 ARFAAQSFD
+1408 D
-1417 TFYNIVMDKMVNLI
+1417 TNYSIFLDKMVEFT
-1431 INVKDQLSV
+1431 VRVADQYSSP
-1440 GIEGVKVTINAT
+1440 IAGVDITFDNGEKQTGRDGRAT
-1452 DYFTDKFGNVTI
+1452 FETS
-1464 RAHRGTYSWSAD
+1464 RGVYSCSIV
-1476 YKGIVR
+1476 YKGESQKKQITID
-1482 SGSVSVAQ
+1482 SQNVSIDTSFQ
-1490 QDVSAS
+1490 RDIE
-1496 AQYDRVVDE
+1496 DF
-1505 SMRPDADGSIQML
+1505 RPEPNGNIQML
-1518 VVPDSGG
+1518 VKAPKGRYSDE
-1525 NLTLSVRVD
+1525 
-1534 SLYTGGAVINWGD
+1534 YPFYIEVIEDNTSNVVIDWGD
-1547 GTNTPVVKATT
+1547 GSTT
-1558 SYTHQYSGRAYFYIS
+1558 SRIENNSNTFKHCYKDDSFYHVEIQHCENIKEIYSSQYILPDS
-1573 VNNPMSVTYAATSS
+1573 V
-1587 HNLVAYWTIGRSVV
+1587 LE
-1601 TNLGFSSCSLLQL
+1601 GFSSIYAIWSLGNSNARFHIRKGGSFLKTPFINL
-1614 IGGDIFSNDTNRSF
+1614 HIIG
-1628 FNACFSDC
+1628 SDFLKGYLSGALSEPLFESAK
-1636 RNLTSIPEGLFDNCR
+1636 NLRYIPEGLFDGITNVWSLKSFFSGCKSITSIPTGLFR
-1651 VTKTF
+1651 DCINLENVDSLFSLCENLKEIPEDLFDTNVKL
-1656 ESCFS
+1656 ESANLCFNS
-1661 NCERLASIPEGLFD
+1661 CESLASIPEGLFKSCSRLVELN
-1675 NCTEITKFSF
+1675 NCFQSCTS
-1685 CFSGCHNLTS
+1685 LTS
-1695 IPEGLFGNC
+1695 IPEMLFENC
-1704 TEATDFSHCFFGCRN
+1704 ICIEDVSLIFCNCSRLRILPKDLFKNCIRLTTCYQSFRGCSSLRRAYMPN
-1719 LTSIPE
+1719 IYTSSRAS
-1725 GLFDNCTAAMNF
+1725 LDYT
-1737 SSCFAGCVN
+1737 
-1746 LISIPEGLFDDCTKT
+1746 
-1761 TDFGGCFSSC
+1761 
-1771 VNLTSIPE
+1771 
-1779 GLFDNCTKTTDFNR
+1779 
-1793 CFSDCHNL
+1793 
-1801 TSIPEGL
+1801 
-1808 FGNCTEATDFSNC
+1808 FSNC
-1821 FAACSSLTLIPEGLF
+1821 YSLSVLAAPQE
-1836 DNCVKATK
+1836 V
-1844 FYSCFEGC
+1844 
-1852 RNLTSMPEGLFDDC
+1852 P
-1866 RVAKTFELCFRGC
+1866 
-1879 YKLTSIPEGLFD
+1879 
-1891 NCTAAMDFSACFE
+1891 
-1904 DCSGLTSIPEG
+1904 
-1915 LFDNCTKTTDF
+1915 
-1926 GGCFSS
+1926 
-1932 CTNLTSIPEGLFGN
+1932 
-1946 CTEATD
+1946 
-1952 FSVCFNYC
+1952 
-1960 INLTSIPKGLF
+1960 
-1971 DNCMKATKFYRC
+1971 
-1983 FSFCKRLTS
+1983 
-1992 IPKGLFDNC
+1992 
-2001 TAVTSFDQCFYS
+2001 
-2013 CEKLESIPAGL
+2013 
-2024 FDKCTTVTNF
+2024 
-2034 SDCFGSCRDL
+2034 
-2044 ANINLPTIAKYYGW
+2044 LPI
-2058 NGWSTGNSGTVAFV
+2058 SSGT
-2072 PLTTPPPMAL
+2072 
-2082 TFSSTSKIYVP
+2082 FSGTRVFSIYVP
-2093 DEAVQAYK
+2093 DGSVEAYK
-2101 GASGWSRYAGQIYPR
+2101 KATNWNRYADYIFPMSSLPPYEEDIDTDDG
-2116 SEYVEPT
+2116 V
-2123 AA
+2123 